1 MGVWH
6 VTVVF
11 HHLQEV
17 EELKRRL
24 KESKQD
30 EEKKEYESQLKKSIA
45 KRDFAYPKVVL
56 TSLFISICTLT
67 LDDC

>member
-17 EELKRRL
+17 NELERRL
-24 KESKQD
+24 KESKQGD
-30 EEKKEYESQLKKSIA
+30 EKRGLEGQLKNAIA
-45 KRDFAYPKVVL
+45 RRDLAQAKEVL
-56 TSLFISICTLT
+56 TSLSISTCTLT
-67 LDDC
+67 LEDC

>member
-1 MGVWH
+1 MWH

-17 EELKRRL
+17 RELGRRL
-24 KESKQD
+24 KKSEQD
-30 EEKKEYESQLKKSIA
+30 EEKKELEGQLKKAIA
-45 KRDFAYPKVVL
+45 RRDLAEARMVL
-56 TSLFISICTLT
+56 TSLLINTCTLT

>member
-1 MGVWH
+1 MWH

-17 EELKRRL
+17 WELNQRL

-30 EEKKEYESQLKKSIA
+30 EEKKKLEGQLKKDIA
-45 KRDFAYPKVVL
+45 RRDLAEAKMVL
-56 TSLFISICTLT
+56 TSLLINTCTLT
-67 LDDC
+67 LEDC

>member
-1 MGVWH
+1 MWH

-17 EELKRRL
+17 EKLERRL

-30 EEKKEYESQLKKSIA
+30 EEKKELEGQLKKAIA
-45 KRDFAYPKVVL
+45 RSDLVGAKMVL
-56 TSLFISICTLT
+56 TSLSINTCTLT
-67 LDDC
+67 LEDC

>member
-1 MGVWH
+1 MWH

-17 EELKRRL
+17 EELERRL

-30 EEKKEYESQLKKSIA
+30 EEKKELEGQLKKAIA
-45 KRDFAYPKVVL
+45 KRDLAEAKRVL
-56 TSLFISICTLT
+56 TSLSINTCTLT
-67 LDDC
+67 LEDY

>member
-1 MGVWH
+1 MWY

-17 EELKRRL
+17 EELRRCL

-30 EEKKEYESQLKKSIA
+30 EEKKVLEGQLKKAIA
-45 KRDFAYPKVVL
+45 RRKLAQAKWVL
-56 TSLFISICTLT
+56 TSLSINTCTLT
-67 LDDC
+67 LEDC